1 MPEIHY
7 ANHQPL
13 AQIVAEIKSELKE
26 FVQTRVKLAATELSE
41 TAQTLSGVTLAAVAG
56 VLLAVT
62 GCLCFVAAVVSLVAV
77 AFANTWYQW
86 PLAFGIVS
94 VLLLAAAGIALAQVQ
109 NKLRSRTL
117 LPEKTIE
124 VLKADARVWNHQG
137 REAYE

>member
-13 AQIVAEIKSELKE
+13 TQIVAEIKSELKE
-26 FVQTRVKLAATELSE
+26 FVQTRVRLAATELSE
-41 TAQTLSGVTLAAVAG
+41 AARTLSGVTLAAVAG
-56 VLLAVT
+56 ILLAVT
-62 GCLCFVAAVVSLVAV
+62 GYLCFVAAVVSLVAV

-94 VLLLAAAGIALAQVQ
+94 VLLLATAGIALAQVQ
-109 NKLRSRTL
+109 NTLRSRTL

-124 VLKADARVWNHQG
+124 VLKADTRVWNHQG